1 MTNEERDKLINS
13 ILPDTVKGQSRPA
26 ENLNPD
32 MPYST
37 DFPQLIN
44 KDPAS
49 ADVFNLINHQHQSQ
63 QKKNGCHNLTLNT
76 TQIKR
81 SYRNT
86 TSKQSFRTIPTHRQT
101 LKRSWTL

>member
-1 MTNEERDKLINS
+1 MTNEERDKLINA
-13 ILPDTVKGQSRPA
+13 ILPDTVKGQLRPA

-49 ADVFNLINHQHQSQ
+49 ADVFNLINRQLLSND
-63 QKKNGCHNLTLNT
+63 KNLDVVFE
-76 TQIKR
+76 
-81 SYRNT
+81 YDYDRNET
-86 TSKQSFRTIPTHRQT
+86 MSNR
-101 LKRSWTL
+101 